1 MINSSNKVVSSVIWS
16 GIERLSVQGIQFV
29 LTIILTRL
37 VLPSDYGLIALLT
50 VFLVMAQVFVD
61 SGFTMAL
68 IQKQNPTEKD
78 FSTAFYFNVMVGVV
92 IYLFLFFSAKYI
104 AMFFKEAQLEFIAK
118 VVFLNIII
126 SSFAVVQRA
135 KLTISLNFK
144 LQTVASLFAVVVSG
158 VCGVYLAYNG
168 YNVWALVFQTL
179 LNNLLNVGCLWI
191 LVKWFPVFS
200 FSWESF
206 RQLFTFG
213 SKLLMAGIISSL
225 YSQLYTIVVGKKFST
240 TNLGYYNRA
249 SSFACWFSVNLSAII
264 NRALFPVLCSIK
276 ENEEELEKKFLFYM
290 RMASF
295 VIFPLMLGIVA
306 LAEPI
311 VVCLFT
317 EKWLPIVPLLR
328 ILCLAYMWDP
338 IMLMNSNFLAAKG
351 RSDMQLKGEIWK
363 KATAIVI
370 LLVTFPFGLEVVC
383 CGLVLYSFVD
393 MYVTTRYVHKVSHL
407 FLKDELK
414 SVLPIFIL
422 SVVSAMITWGCVEL
436 LWHSFNSKVFG
447 GIVVGIMSYVV
458 LAKFF
463 SFSELLFLLDFVRL
477 EIKKYNK

>member
-1 MINSSNKVVSSVIWS
+1 MTNSSNRVANSVIWS

-29 LTIILTRL
+29 LTIILARL

-78 FSTAFYFNVMVGVV
+78 FSTAFYFNVIVGII
-92 IYLFLFFSAKYI
+92 IYLLLFFSAEYI
-104 AMFFKEAQLEFIAK
+104 ALFFKEPQLELIAK
-118 VVFLNIII
+118 IVFLNIII

-135 KLTISLNFK
+135 KLTIALNFK
-144 LQTVASLFAVVVSG
+144 LQTVASLFAVIISG
-158 VCGVYLAYNG
+158 ACGVYLAYNE

-179 LNNLLNVGCLWI
+179 LNNILNVGCLWI
-191 LVKWFPVFS
+191 LVKWGPTLS

-213 SKLLMAGIISSL
+213 SKLLLAGIISSL
-225 YSQLYTIVVGKKFST
+225 YNQLYTIVVGKKFST

-249 SSFACWFSVNLSAII
+249 SSFASWFSINLAAII

-276 ENEEELEKKFLFYM
+276 DDEVELEKKFLFYM
-290 RMASF
+290 RMTSF
-295 VIFPLMLGIVA
+295 IIFPLMLGMVA

-338 IMLMNSNFLAAKG
+338 VMLMNSNYLAVKG
-351 RSDMQLKGEIWK
+351 RTDMQLKGETFK
-363 KATAIVI
+363 KIVAVII
-370 LLVTFPFGLEVVC
+370 LLATFPFGLEVVC
-383 CGLVLYSFVD
+383 WGLIVYSFVD
-393 MYVTTRYVHKVSHL
+393 MYVTTRFVRKVSHL
-407 FLKDELK
+407 SLTDELK
-414 SVLPIFIL
+414 SILPVFLL
-422 SVVSAMITWGCVEL
+422 SVGVAIIIWGSIAL
-436 LWHSFNSKVFG
+436 LWDSYYGKLIG
-447 GIVVGIMSYVV
+447 GITVGGITYVV
-458 LAKFF
+458 LARLF
-463 SFSELLFLLDFVRL
+463 SFVELQFLLDFVRL
-477 EIKKYNK
+477 KIRKI